1 MFFQHKQTEPT
12 LFFDTSNGSQK
23 LWLVQSL
30 STTNLS
36 GSHTLFLVPCRR
48 SDLFTKANVILIHS
62 TVLSM
67 KQWTPKLNAVNTI
80 TSNKKQRI
88 FYICLRG
95 MPFCLRDNPHSS
107 RQRFSQPSKVA
118 YISAIH
124 NVTSNN
130 TRPTTNSSRIGL
142 PAPSWSRGN
151 PPFPDRR
158 QPREV
163 NALSKLQTGRIYQME
178 DGM

>member
-1 MFFQHKQTEPT
+1 
-12 LFFDTSNGSQK
+12 
-23 LWLVQSL
+23 
-30 STTNLS
+30 
-36 GSHTLFLVPCRR
+36 
-48 SDLFTKANVILIHS
+48 
-62 TVLSM
+62 M

-107 RQRFSQPSKVA
+107 RKRFSQPSKVA

-130 TRPTTNSSRIGL
+130 ARPTTNSSRIGL

-163 NALSKLQTGRIYQME
+163 NALSKQDAYIKWKMACSFSRYLTPRGIGCGKGFELPSRLSYVALPLQSR
-178 DGM
+178 